1 MDGTIDMDKSQ
12 NRSKPIIWSHR
23 NTPKLLCH
31 APGMLV
37 RAILQGSD
45 IQNYTRVKTV
55 CNAALI
61 SKNSEN
67 NTPEQMGT
75 QGNPP
80 SFNFVYLLLDMQA
93 SYIWFY
99 FQLVKKL
106 ALRICS

>member
-1 MDGTIDMDKSQ
+1 MDGTIDADKSQ
-12 NRSKPIIWSHR
+12 NRSNPIIWLHR
-23 NTPKLLCH
+23 NTPKLLCYE
-31 APGMLV
+31 PGLLV
-37 RAILQGSD
+37 RAILRGSD

>member
-1 MDGTIDMDKSQ
+1 MDGTIDADKSQ
-12 NRSKPIIWSHR
+12 NRSNPIIWLHR
-23 NTPKLLCH
+23 NTPKLLCY
-31 APGMLV
+31 APGLLA
-37 RAILQGSD
+37 RAILRGSD